1 MSQAQAASLG
11 VAELSKKYADILNYI
26 HANLP
31 GGTAKQ
37 TAVQALLTA
46 RDAAVSALTG

>member
-1 MSQAQAASLG
+1 MSQSQAASLG
-11 VAELSKKYADILNYI
+11 VAELSKKYSDLLNYI

-37 TAVQALLTA
+37 TAIQALMTA
-46 RDAAVSALTG
+46 KEAAVTALTG